1 MYIDY
6 LIVSLIP
13 LFIVVVF
20 PLPYVRFIFLYSSH
34 SIFLFAHQLTLSL
47 RLGMILPIWSDLTV
61 RRILGVPPLAH
72 DIRTE
77 SLRRPVC
84 EKLFQPN
91 ASRCPLPYSLNW
103 LRLSAFLIKRGE
115 GTPTLLVCFFRTLM
129 VKPKTPSSAWQRQPN
144 NTWTEVKKKK
154 REFQKCLHRSECNV
168 HPYWFSLPSGL
179 LLGVYTCIAY
189 PGDVSKYEI
198 DVYWLLASLRRRQHN
213 CVRK

>member
-47 RLGMILPIWSDLTV
+47 RLGLILPVWSDLTV
-61 RRILGVPPLAH
+61 RRILGVPPLAR

-144 NTWTEVKKKK
+144 NTWTEVKKEKGIPK
-154 REFQKCLHRSECNV
+154 
-168 HPYWFSLPSGL
+168 
-179 LLGVYTCIAY
+179 
-189 PGDVSKYEI
+189 VSS
-198 DVYWLLASLRRRQHN
+198 SLRVQRSSLLIFFAQWPSIGGVHVHSLSRGRVKIRN
-213 CVRK
+213 WCLLVVG